1 MEKVT
6 DTMVISSL
14 VGQSSA
20 ATGRRSEEGAKGQTR
35 ETSWE
40 IVSTPA
46 LVSLLDLLHIVVQD
60 VAEVLPPN
68 LGDEDGVAEV
78 ALHL

>member
-40 IVSTPA
+40 IFSTPA

-60 VAEVLPPN
+60 VAEVLPPD